1 MTINDLLVSQL
12 EQNLGML
19 QMTLADFSDADMMVR
34 PAPGANHTTW
44 QLGHLC
50 RAEVNLLN
58 LVKPGSMPELP
69 AGFAD
74 RFDKKAAT
82 SDDPKAFATKQELL
96 DLFAKIR
103 QATINVAKS
112 ISAADLDTAMP
123 EKMQRLAKNSGEM
136 LAMQAGHVT
145 MHIGQFQVIRR
156 KLGKPVLF

>member
-1 MTINDLLVSQL
+1 MTTNDLLVAQL
-12 EQNLGML
+12 QGNLGML
-19 QMTLADFSDADMMVR
+19 QATLGDFSDADMMVR
-34 PAPGANHTTW
+34 PAPSANHAMW

-50 RAEVNLLN
+50 RAEVNLMN
-58 LVKPGSMPELP
+58 LVKSGSMPELP

-74 RFDKKAAT
+74 RFDKKTAT
-82 SDDPKAFATKQELL
+82 IDDPKAFVSKQELI
-96 DLFAKIR
+96 DLFTKIR
-103 QATINVAKS
+103 QATINVATS

>member
-34 PAPGANHTTW
+34 PAPGANHAAW

-50 RAEVNLLN
+50 RAEVNLMN

-74 RFDKKAAT
+74 RFDKKTAT
-82 SDDPKAFATKQELL
+82 IDDPKAFVSKQELV
-96 DLFAKIR
+96 DLLTKIR

-112 ISAADLDTAMP
+112 ISASDLDAAMP

>member
-12 EQNLGML
+12 QGNLGVL
-19 QMTLADFSDADMMVR
+19 QMTLAEFSDADMMVR
-34 PAPGANHTTW
+34 PAPAANHATW

-50 RAEVNLLN
+50 RAEVNLMN
-58 LVKPGSMPELP
+58 MVKPGSMPELP

-74 RFDKKAAT
+74 RFDKKTAT
-82 SDDPKAFATKQELL
+82 SDDLKAFETKQELL
-96 DLFAKIR
+96 DLFGKIR

-112 ISAADLDTAMP
+112 ISASDLDTAMP

>member
-1 MTINDLLVSQL
+1 MTINDLLVDQL
-12 EQNLGML
+12 EQNLGMV

-34 PAPGANHTTW
+34 PAPNANHAMW

-50 RAEVNLLN
+50 RAEVNLMN

-74 RFDKKAAT
+74 KFDKVAAT
-82 SDDPKAFATKQELL
+82 NDDPKAFVSKQELL
-96 DLFAKIR
+96 STFAKIR

-112 ISAADLDTAMP
+112 ISASDLNNPMP
-123 EKMQRLAKNSGEM
+123 EKMQRLAKDAGNM
-136 LAMQAGHVT
+136 LAMQVGHVA
-145 MHIGQFQVIRR
+145 MHVGQFQVTRR

>member
-1 MTINDLLVSQL
+1 MTINDLLVGQL
-12 EQNLGML
+12 QQNLGML
-19 QMTLADFSDADMMVR
+19 QMTLAEFSDADMMVR
-34 PAPGANHTTW
+34 PAPGANHATW

-50 RAEVNLLN
+50 RAEVNLMN
-58 LVKPGSMPELP
+58 MVKPASMPELP
-69 AGFAD
+69 AGFGD
-74 RFDKKAAT
+74 RFDKKT
-82 SDDPKAFATKQELL
+82 STLDDPKAFATKQELL
-96 DLFAKIR
+96 DLFTKIR

-112 ISAADLDTAMP
+112 ISAADLDTPMP